1 MNERALPNSAA
12 GTPLLFCDDT
22 WLDKKKWA
30 DQVNDQNG
38 TPIINQDGEPL
49 SIYNQASSGVD
60 NQWMSFYR
68 AKKPRLFPWYST
80 KLKEYIFD
88 RGRRYCARA
97 PDGSVNLAGTQDSTP
112 RSTMSL
118 CPTSF
123 KVSGDTGVET
133 LGGTV
138 PNEGDFI
145 QKSTSLSITLFHEL
159 FHLVLGTVAT
169 PDEACKLHFLDLCQY
184 HTIS

>member
-38 TPIINQDGEPL
+38 TPI
-49 SIYNQASSGVD
+49 IYNQASSGVD